1 LKNLR
6 IIVKNYNQICGT
18 MELTKEALQ
27 NLRQEY
33 RSSELL
39 QQDVDQN
46 PIQQFKRWFTDAL
59 NAQLYEPNVMT
70 LATADPYGKPSARIV
85 LLKGFDENGFHFY
98 TNYDSKKGHDLKQ
111 NPQAALVFFW
121 PELER
126 QVRIEGM
133 VSKLDPQISTDY
145 FHSRPKGSQVGAAA
159 SPQSQVIESREALE
173 QQVIELKKQYEDLEV
188 PRPEHWGGYLV
199 EPQRVEFWQGR
210 PSRLHDR
217 ICYDLVEGVWIISRL
232 AP

>member
-1 LKNLR
+1 
-6 IIVKNYNQICGT
+6 
-18 MELTKEALQ
+18 MELTKESLQ

-46 PIQQFKRWFTDAL
+46 PMQQFKKWFTDAL

-70 LATADPYGKPSARIV
+70 LATADAYGKPSARIV
-85 LLKGFDENGFHFY
+85 LLKGFDEHGFNFY
-98 TNYDSKKGHDLKQ
+98 TNYDSKKGKELQQ

-121 PELER
+121 AELER
-126 QVRIEGM
+126 QIRIEGI
-133 VSKLDPQISTDY
+133 VSKLDPEVSTEY
-145 FHSRPKGSQVGAAA
+145 FHSRPKGSQIGAMV
-159 SPQSQVIESREALE
+159 SPQSQVIPSREALE
-173 QQVIELKKQYEDLEV
+173 EQVIEMKQKFAEVEV
-188 PRPEHWGGYLV
+188 PRPDHWGGYLV
-199 EPQRVEFWQGR
+199 EPQHIEFWQGR

-217 ICYDLVEGVWIISRL
+217 ISYDLVDGVWIINRL